1 MPSREAS
8 PGVSELRRY
17 SRQVLTAPVVLKT
30 RDGWFRLPLIDLSLG
45 GAKIRFT
52 GSLKEGT
59 MGRLYFLPPSWRERA
74 IEVIVWRIDPDGVV
88 LLVTGASITQS
99 TAGRDGRPPDSWLW
113 TWEARA
119 PSGKGTRGS
128 F

>member
-1 MPSREAS
+1 M
-8 PGVSELRRY
+8 SELRRY
-17 SRQVLTAPVVLKT
+17 SRQVLTAPVVLQT

-88 LLVTGASITQS
+88 LLFTGASITQS
-99 TAGRDGRPPDSWLW
+99 TAGRDVRPPDSWLW
-113 TWEARA
+113 TCEARA
-119 PSGKGTRGS
+119 PSGKGKRGS